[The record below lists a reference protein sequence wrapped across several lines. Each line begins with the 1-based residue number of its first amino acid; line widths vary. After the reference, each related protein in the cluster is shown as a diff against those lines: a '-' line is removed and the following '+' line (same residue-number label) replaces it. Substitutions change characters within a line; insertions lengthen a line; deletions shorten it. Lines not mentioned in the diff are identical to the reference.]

1 MKQVFFI
8 IALLIGSIILKA
20 QAKQPIII
28 VDDVVVDRLY
38 MAALDP
44 KDIETVQVYKAP
56 TEALPQLSDM
66 TKNGI
71 INIKLKEASHIKN
84 VPIWKAKAILKL
96 PADSQVF
103 LNNIIV
109 NNEEI
114 KISEELLKR
123 ARIIQPDSFN
133 KLKVTSVYLQTGQ
146 L

>member
-1 MKQVFFI
+1 MKQFI
-8 IALLIGSIILKA
+8 SIITILVVTTILKA
-20 QAKQPIII
+20 QTQPPIII

-38 MAALDP
+38 IAGLDP
-44 KDIETVQVYKAP
+44 NRIETVQVYKAP
-56 TEALPQLSDM
+56 TTELPQLSDM

-71 INIKLKEASHIKN
+71 INIKLKEASHIAN

-103 LNNIIV
+103 LNNILV

-123 ARIIQPDSFN
+123 ARIIHPDSLN
-133 KLKVTSVYLQTGQ
+133 KLKSTTVYLETGQ

>member
-8 IALLIGSIILKA
+8 ITLLIGSIIIKA
-20 QAKQPIII
+20 QTTQPIII
-28 VDDVVVDRLY
+28 VNDVVVDRLY

-44 KDIETVQVYKAP
+44 KNIETVQVYKAP

-71 INIKLKEASHIKN
+71 INIKLKEASHINN

-123 ARIIQPDSFN
+123 AKIIHPDSVN
-133 KLKVTSVYLQTGQ
+133 KLPVTIIYLETGQ